1 MVDMAIGIIIGTAFN
16 NVINVIVKKV
26 ALPPLSLLTDGV
38 NFRNKKFILREAA
51 EGIEEVAIA
60 YGELFEALIDFVII
74 AFTIFVVVKMMNR
87 FKSKAE
93 DPKNATVETPK
104 DIELLANIE
113 QLLEEQNALLK
124 KHK

>member
-1 MVDMAIGIIIGTAFN
+1 MVPAFN
-16 NVINVIVKKV
+16 NVINVIVKKI
-26 ALPPLSLLTDGV
+26 AIPPLSLLTDGV

-124 KHK
+124 KQK